1 MSYNI
6 KNALADFKKEDLAD
20 GMIDILKDSKR
31 TLEKTK
37 ENGFLKLSLKMQ
49 RTSTYNAVVWLDEK
63 NGELVKTACR
73 CGHFQ
78 KQYFCC
84 EHVAAVVMQYIVE
97 IYGRDVVKQSEIFPL
112 MLQKTNVEDPFI
124 PGILKS
130 TDEEM
135 MEILK
140 ENFFKKRVLPV
151 EQNIKQPLSMQA
163 KCCIGECKDGLLL
176 ELRVGETRTYVIRDL
191 NEFFYKWT
199 EKKTIEL
206 GKYIKF
212 IPDKNLFDENGRKII
227 QFFLEEYLTEK
238 ASGRTNYS
246 YYASASQQAR
256 SVSIFGSRIDSFM
269 DTIAANGV
277 YLLSDEKKN
286 IFYDEQFYSPK
297 IKVAKLTYGATVRAE
312 RYHILCESLEYS
324 YVLSG
329 DTIYRMKKPEM
340 AVQKILELC
349 QSKKE
354 LFISDKDL
362 PAVTRDVLSNLK
374 DAAVITYTGMD
385 LDKYLPP
392 KPTIALY
399 LDSPQENMITCDV
412 AAIYGEKKYH
422 VYGKERYSQKRN
434 FTEEHRLAEIIQMYF
449 NAFDQE
455 KSLLVYSGDEGDIFT
470 FLSQVI
476 PKLQKYGDIYVT
488 DSMKKLRVVPS
499 ASFQVGVSVSGGLLE
514 MSMASN
520 QFNKEELAEIFSSYD
535 RKKKYHRLKNGAF
548 ITFNKEQKQVM
559 SALLDV
565 MKNYADKK
573 NPDTIKM
580 PLFRALYLD
589 ELLAEKESVELK
601 KNREYRKLIGKM
613 RSYENGDY
621 EVPQSLEAVLREYQR
636 DGFYW
641 IKTLKENGFGGI
653 LADDM
658 GLGKTLQ
665 ILAFLLSEKEQ
676 GKVGDELRTLIV
688 APASLVYNWKKEV
701 ERFTPQLSV
710 CVMAGTAHERKEL
723 IKNQTSNVDVW
734 ITSYDLLKRDIEL
747 YQDIVFANEIID
759 EAQYIKNQTT
769 HAAKSVR
776 LVNSSFRMA
785 LTGTPMENRLSELW
799 SIFDYLMPG
808 FLYGYTRFRSE
819 IETLIVSDKDEDAMK
834 RLRAMIHPFILR
846 RLKKDV
852 LKELPEKQEEI
863 VTVALSGEQKK
874 LYQAHSQRLKMFL
887 EDQNDEDFAQ
897 NKLQILAELTK
908 LRQLCCGPELLL
920 ENYKGEN
927 AKLETCIELIT
938 QAIAGGHK
946 ILLFSQFTS
955 MLDLIGEELKK
966 AKIDYYR
973 IDGSVKKEAR
983 MEMVEQFQ
991 NPQNQ
996 VSVFCIS
1003 LKAGGTGLNMTAADI
1018 VIHYDPWWNKAAQ
1031 NQATDRAH
1039 RIGQK
1044 HAINV
1049 YQLIAEE
1056 TIEQKICEL
1065 QQVKEDLA
1073 EEVLSGEGIS
1083 STQFNKDEI
1092 MNLLEK

>member
-1 MSYNI
+1 
-6 KNALADFKKEDLAD
+6 
-20 GMIDILKDSKR
+20 
-31 TLEKTK
+31 
-37 ENGFLKLSLKMQ
+37 
-49 RTSTYNAVVWLDEK
+49 
-63 NGELVKTACR
+63 
-73 CGHFQ
+73 
-78 KQYFCC
+78 
-84 EHVAAVVMQYIVE
+84 
-97 IYGRDVVKQSEIFPL
+97 
-112 MLQKTNVEDPFI
+112 
-124 PGILKS
+124 
-130 TDEEM
+130 
-135 MEILK
+135 
-140 ENFFKKRVLPV
+140 
-151 EQNIKQPLSMQA
+151 
-163 KCCIGECKDGLLL
+163 
-176 ELRVGETRTYVIRDL
+176 
-191 NEFFYKWT
+191 
-199 EKKTIEL
+199 
-206 GKYIKF
+206 
-212 IPDKNLFDENGRKII
+212 
-227 QFFLEEYLTEK
+227 
-238 ASGRTNYS
+238 
-246 YYASASQQAR
+246 
-256 SVSIFGSRIDSFM
+256 
-269 DTIAANGV
+269 
-277 YLLSDEKKN
+277 
-286 IFYDEQFYSPK
+286 
-297 IKVAKLTYGATVRAE
+297 
-312 RYHILCESLEYS
+312 
-324 YVLSG
+324 
-329 DTIYRMKKPEM
+329 
-340 AVQKILELC
+340 
-349 QSKKE
+349 
-354 LFISDKDL
+354 
-362 PAVTRDVLSNLK
+362 
-374 DAAVITYTGMD
+374 
-385 LDKYLPP
+385 
-392 KPTIALY
+392 
-399 LDSPQENMITCDV
+399 
-412 AAIYGEKKYH
+412 
-422 VYGKERYSQKRN
+422 
-434 FTEEHRLAEIIQMYF
+434 
-449 NAFDQE
+449 
-455 KSLLVYSGDEGDIFT
+455 
-470 FLSQVI
+470 
-476 PKLQKYGDIYVT
+476 
-488 DSMKKLRVVPS
+488 
-499 ASFQVGVSVSGGLLE
+499 

-548 ITFNKEQKQVM
+548 ITFNEEQKQVM

-819 IETLIVSDKDEDAMK
+819 IETPIVSDKDEDAMT

-1003 LKAGGTGLNMTAADI
+1003 LKAGGTGLNLTAADI

-1083 STQFNKDEI
+1083 STQFNKNEI